1 MKRQRFIPLLHEGME
16 VARLERIAS
25 RPGYWSMRCRLFT
38 EDPAMTISLTK
49 GRKRLE
55 LSCGYVLEEGRFV
68 KDAGAYLRK
77 MENKEKEGWIL
88 TFSNN

>member
-1 MKRQRFIPLLHEGME
+1 MKRKRFIPLLHEGRE

-38 EDPAMTISLTK
+38 EDPAMTINLTK

-68 KDAGAYLRK
+68 KDAEAYLRK
-77 MENKEKEGWIL
+77 MENKEKEGWVL

>member
-1 MKRQRFIPLLHEGME
+1 MKRQRFIPLLHEGRE
-16 VARLERIAS
+16 VARMERIAS

-38 EDPAMTISLTK
+38 EDPAMTISMTK

-55 LSCGYVLEEGRFV
+55 LSCGYVLEEDRYV
-68 KDAGAYLRK
+68 KDAEAYLRK
-77 MENKEKEGWIL
+77 MENKEKEGWML